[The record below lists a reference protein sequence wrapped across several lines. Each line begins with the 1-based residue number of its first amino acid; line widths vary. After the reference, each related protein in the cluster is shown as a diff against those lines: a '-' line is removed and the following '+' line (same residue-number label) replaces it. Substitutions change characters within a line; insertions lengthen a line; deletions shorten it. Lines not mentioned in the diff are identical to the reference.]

1 MGLRCVIVEDQ
12 VMFLQLLTKS
22 LGNHKGLDVIATAT
36 SAAEGIEVCRK
47 HKPDLLILDL
57 CLPDAGG
64 TTVAAD
70 LLIHSPETLVIIL
83 SAEASAFNCP
93 ADLRKMIHAVVD
105 KTSAYDELNAEIA
118 YLLAG
123 EPLTSAKLSDQL
135 TARERQIFELIG
147 RGFSNI
153 QISVKLDLSPH
164 TVKENRKH
172 IVHKLGVG
180 GLGLVRL
187 AALEREVLDISW

>member
-36 SAAEGIEVCRK
+36 SAAEGIEVCRN

-64 TTVAAD
+64 TTVVAD

-83 SAEASAFNCP
+83 SAEASGFNCP
-93 ADLRKMIHAVVD
+93 ANLRKMIHAVVD

-123 EPLTSAKLSDQL
+123 EPITSAKLSDQL
-135 TARERQIFELIG
+135 TARERQVFDLIG

-164 TVKENRKH
+164 TVKEHRKH